1 MIKQTRVLLAKYK
14 WLKRVVFFLAFWILA
29 HVTYITID
37 GMNEDISQ
45 ADIAIVLG
53 NRVESDGSLPSWTR
67 GRVDRALELYK
78 NGTVKLI
85 FVSGGITKETGAMEA
100 KAMKSYLVKQGV
112 PENAV
117 IEDNAGINTYHTAIN
132 FLNWNKEK
140 QYSSV
145 VIVSQFYHITRSR
158 YILRKTGFEGNIYS
172 ASSRKYRWQDITGTL
187 REVPAFY
194 KYLLAY

>member
-1 MIKQTRVLLAKYK
+1 MI
-14 WLKRVVFFLAFWILA
+14 A
-29 HVTYITID
+29 HATYITID
-37 GMNEDISQ
+37 GLNEDISK

-53 NRVESDGSLPSWTR
+53 NRAESDDSLASWTR

-78 NGTVKLI
+78 NGTVKFI

-100 KAMKSYLVKQGV
+100 KAMKSYLVRQGV
-112 PENAV
+112 PGNAV

-132 FLNWNKEK
+132 FLNWNKDK

-145 VIVSQFYHITRSR
+145 VIVSQFYHITRSK
-158 YILRKTGFEGNIYS
+158 YILRKTGFEGKIYS
-172 ASSRKYRWQDITGTL
+172 ASSREYRWQDITGTL

-194 KYLLAY
+194 KYLLLY